1 MLFTKEQLISN
12 DYNWSTMIS
21 YELTRLPDRRAF
33 DSKNGDQLIYI
44 INSFGNSIGKLSAH
58 DGQKLERLI
67 RQNLP
72 PDLKSE
78 IAVFNWLK
86 GIYLYYWN

>member
-1 MLFTKEQLISN
+1 MLFTKEHLMSN
-12 DYNWSTMIS
+12 DYNWSTRIN

-33 DSKNGDQLIYI
+33 DAKNGDQLIYL
-44 INSFGNSIGKLSAH
+44 INSFGNSIGKLSAL

-67 RQNLP
+67 KQSLP

-86 GIYLYYWN
+86 GRYLYYWN